1 MRILIVLHQFYPEFS
16 GGTER
21 VSLNLAH
28 AAQRA
33 GHYVHVLACS
43 VNADYAPDLQCEHL
57 VGANNTVYQGIPVTL
72 LPRNLL
78 PASAD
83 FSLEAE
89 QSLVE
94 PICNWMKQQ
103 KFDVCH
109 AIHPMRMSTA
119 ILAAQRCGLPII
131 LTLTDFFLPC
141 PRINFINLDNQV
153 CGGPELGERCVQSC
167 LTAEWSR
174 ETLIERYAYAK
185 EILASASIR
194 VAPSEFVAQRYR
206 IAFPDCSFRVISH
219 GIDLLALNVNGGT
232 EFDQKKQGNKLRLG
246 YVGAILPQKGLD
258 ILLRAFSMVDSL
270 DVELTIIGGF
280 YCSPNFE
287 NEVLELVKLDP
298 RIELLGHLD
307 PVKVFNL
314 MRQFDLLC
322 LPSQVPE
329 TFSLVLHEAAALG
342 VPALVSDL
350 GAPNEQVT
358 KIGGGQVV
366 AAGSIS
372 AWTDAICSIL
382 SDPGKIEFWQSQLPL
397 PVRVE
402 EEGFYYEALYK
413 TLLPH
418 VLD

>member
-1 MRILIVLHQFYPEFS
+1 MRILIILHQFYPEFS

-43 VNADYAPDLQCEHL
+43 VNADHAAELKCEHL
-57 VGANNTVYQGIPVTL
+57 AGANNTVYQGIPVTL
-72 LPRNLL
+72 LPRGLL

-94 PICNWMKQQ
+94 PIANWMTQQ
-103 KFDVCH
+103 EFDVCH

-119 ILAAQRCGLPII
+119 ILAAQHCKLPII

-141 PRINFINLDNQV
+141 PRINFINLDNHI
-153 CGGPELGERCVQSC
+153 CSGPELGERCVQSC

-174 ETLIERYAYAK
+174 DTLMDRYGYAK

-194 VAPSEFVAQRYR
+194 VVPSEFVAQRYR
-206 IAFPDCSFRVISH
+206 TAFPDCSFRIIPH
-219 GIDLLALNVNGGT
+219 GIDLLALNADDGV
-232 EFDQKKQGNKLRLG
+232 EFNQKKNGNKLTLG

-258 ILLRAFSMVDSL
+258 ILLRAFSMIDSP
-270 DVELTIIGGF
+270 DIELKIIGGF
-280 YCSPNFE
+280 YCSPGFE
-287 NEVLELVKLDP
+287 NEILGLVKLDT

-307 PVKVFNL
+307 PQKVFNW
-314 MRQFDLLC
+314 MRKFDLLC

-342 VPALVSDL
+342 VPALASDL

-358 KIGGGQVV
+358 KNGGGQVV
-366 AAGSIS
+366 VASSIS
-372 AWTDAICSIL
+372 AWADAIQGAL
-382 SDPGKIEFWQSQLPL
+382 SDPEKIEYWQSQLPL
-397 PVRVE
+397 PLRVE
-402 EEGFYYEALYK
+402 EEGFYYDSLYR
-413 TLLPH
+413 TLCP
-418 VLD
+418 VI